1 MEVELPADRLQRS
14 IDESVRHLSRRT
26 RVPGFRPGK
35 VPRPVLERA
44 LGVRRDDPSAANPI
58 YEEAKEHLF
67 EASVV
72 EALRQTDLEI
82 LSIPK
87 PEWVSFAEGQGATY
101 RVTLPLRPQV
111 KLGAYAEYPFGISV
125 EEVDDAKVDAVVE
138 QLRDQQA
145 TLVPVEGRG
154 AENGDY
160 AVVSFRGTRDGAPFE
175 GGTAERFPLV
185 IGRERMIPGF
195 EEHLLGMAEGEEKA
209 FSVTFPEDYP
219 DQSLAGQAAEFQV
232 TLRELRR
239 KVLPDADDE
248 FARSLG
254 SYADLG
260 ALRSEI
266 RDRLEANARD
276 RARHAFADRIIE
288 FAVANATVEVPDLL
302 VEREMDVIL
311 DELKLRLGEQGIG
324 YEEYLRVTGR
334 EEAALRAEQRDP
346 AQKRVKTLLVIGAI
360 ADAERIEIDDS
371 EVEAEIERARQRYS
385 ENPKLISYFESQ
397 RGRSYLRST
406 LRRTKTVETLVD
418 RWLAAHPEAGEF
430 RHLEDESSPSRQ
442 GQEVQQAQAATQ
454 QTQAAPQPPATHE
467 PQAAPQTPATQEPQA
482 EPQETQP
489 APERVA

>member
-44 LGVRRDDPSAANPI
+44 LGVRRDDPAAANPI

-67 EASVV
+67 EASVI
-72 EALRQTDLEI
+72 EALKQTDLEI

-87 PEWVSFAEGQGATY
+87 PEWVSFAEGRGATY

-111 KLGAYAEYPFGISV
+111 KLGAYADYPFGISV
-125 EEVDDAKVDAVVE
+125 EEIDDPKVDAVVE

-160 AVVSFRGTRDGAPFE
+160 AVVSFRGTKDGVPFE

-195 EEHLLGMAEGEEKA
+195 EEQLLGMAEGDERS
-209 FSVTFPEDYP
+209 FSLTFPEDYP
-219 DQSLAGQAAEFQV
+219 DEALAGQTVEFRV
-232 TLRELRR
+232 TMRELRR
-239 KVLPDADDE
+239 KVLPKADDE

-254 SYADLG
+254 DYADLN
-260 ALRSEI
+260 ALRTAI
-266 RDRLEANARD
+266 RRRLEANARD

-324 YEEYLRVTGR
+324 YEEYLRVSGR
-334 EEAALRAEQRDP
+334 DEAAVRADQRE
-346 AQKRVKTLLVIGAI
+346 AAERRVKTLLVIGAI
-360 ADAERIEIDDS
+360 ADAEQIDVSDA
-371 EVEAEIERARQRYS
+371 EVEAEIERARQRYA
-385 ENPKLISYFESQ
+385 ENPKLISYFESD

-406 LRRTKTVETLVD
+406 LRRTKTVEALVD

-430 RHLEDESSPSRQ
+430 RHLEDEPAASPR
-442 GQEVQQAQAATQ
+442 
-454 QTQAAPQPPATHE
+454 E
-467 PQAAPQTPATQEPQA
+467 PQAAPAEGTAGSQTQPAPATSTPPDPSSAARQTQPPE
-482 EPQETQP
+482 QETQP

>member
-1 MEVELPADRLQRS
+1 MKVTTSPAPRSSVLMEVELPADRLQRS
-14 IDESVRHLSRRT
+14 IDESVRHLGRRT

-44 LGVRRDDPSAANPI
+44 LGVRRDDPGAANPI

-82 LSIPK
+82 LSIPQ
-87 PEWVSFAEGQGATY
+87 PEWVSFAEGSGATY
-101 RVTLPLRPQV
+101 RLTLPIRPQV
-111 KLGAYAEYPFGISV
+111 KLGAYADYPFGISV
-125 EEVDDAKVDAVVE
+125 EEVDDPKVDAVVE

-160 AVVSFRGTRDGAPFE
+160 AVIAFRGTKDGVPFE

-195 EEHLLGMAEGEEKA
+195 EDHVVGMAEGDERTFA
-209 FSVTFPEDYP
+209 LTFPADYP
-219 DQSLAGQAAEFQV
+219 DESLAGQTAEFHV
-232 TLRELRR
+232 TMLELRR

-254 SYADLG
+254 DYADLN
-260 ALRSEI
+260 ALRGEI
-266 RDRLEANARD
+266 RRRLEANARD

-288 FAVANATVEVPDLL
+288 FAVANATVDVPDLL

-311 DELKLRLGEQGIG
+311 DELKLRLGEQGIAF
-324 YEEYLRVTGR
+324 EEYLRVTGR
-334 EEAALRAEQRDP
+334 DEQSLRAEQREAAD
-346 AQKRVKTLLVIGAI
+346 KRVKTLLVVGAI
-360 ADAERIEIDDS
+360 ADAEQIEVGDA
-371 EVEAEIERARQRYS
+371 EVEAEIERARQRYA
-385 ENPKLISYFESQ
+385 ENPRLVAYFESE

-406 LRRTKTVETLVD
+406 LRRTKTVEALVD
-418 RWLAAHPEAGEF
+418 RWLAAHPEAGDV
-430 RHLEDESSPSRQ
+430 RHLEDEAGTSPREPEASA
-442 GQEVQQAQAATQ
+442 EVAPASLAQ
-454 QTQAAPQPPATHE
+454 PA
-467 PQAAPQTPATQEPQA
+467 
-482 EPQETQP
+482 PQETKP